1 MQGVLP
7 LFDGDTGA
15 VVARKLGLVA
25 GGENEFPPRG
35 AVPAHV
41 LVSITFIIILT
52 KVIIV
57 TIVIIV
63 IVTII
68 TSVIIVTIVII
79 IRPCRCPWE
88 QSTLL
93 GRLEVGPR
101 RQVPES
107 LCHCQER

>member
-1 MQGVLP
+1 M
-7 LFDGDTGA
+7 
-15 VVARKLGLVA
+15 ARKLGLVA
-25 GGENEFPPRG
+25 GGENEFPPGG

-41 LVSITFIIILT
+41 LVSITFIII
-52 KVIIV
+52 V

-63 IVTII
+63 IVIITII
-68 TSVIIVTIVII
+68 TIVIVMIIVIV
-79 IRPCRCPWE
+79 IRPCRCPWV
-88 QSTLL
+88 QSTPS

>member
-1 MQGVLP
+1 M
-7 LFDGDTGA
+7 
-15 VVARKLGLVA
+15 ARKLGLVA

-35 AVPAHV
+35 AVPVNV
-41 LVSITFIIILT
+41 LVSIMFIII
-52 KVIIV
+52 VI
-57 TIVIIV
+57 IVIIV

-88 QSTLL
+88 QSTLS
-93 GRLEVGPR
+93 GRLEVWPR